1 MKIAIIADSLD
12 NQSAGIHTYTKQLI
26 GALVSHDTENEY
38 LIIREKVDTNLPLE
52 QLGIPNIRLP
62 IGFAPIR
69 LFFIIPFILRF
80 KKVDVVFETAHFG
93 PFNLPKRIKRIT
105 MIHDLTPILFP
116 QYHRFYS
123 HLLQRIFLK
132 RILRKADIILSNS
145 QNTNKDL
152 VKVYPFTKSKNQTI
166 LLGRDSG
173 FQPVNARTY
182 LDRHNISKPY
192 FLCTGTIEPRKNL
205 ALLLDAYSQFRKK
218 EEVDVLL
225 LLVGKDGWKTT
236 AFYEK
241 LENHDFRDDIVL
253 TGFVE
258 KHELIELYSNALALV
273 YPSLYEGFGLPILEA
288 NSCGTQVIC
297 SNNSSLP
304 EVGGD
309 AALYF
314 DPTDVNDL
322 HSKLHTAFEDYNN
335 SAEQTRK
342 FTDQADKFSWNRY
355 VVEFENT
362 IKQRLGKLE
371 NSDPVHPISRM

>member
-1 MKIAIIADSLD
+1 
-12 NQSAGIHTYTKQLI
+12 
-26 GALVSHDTENEY
+26 
-38 LIIREKVDTNLPLE
+38 
-52 QLGIPNIRLP
+52 
-62 IGFAPIR
+62 
-69 LFFIIPFILRF
+69 
-80 KKVDVVFETAHFG
+80 
-93 PFNLPKRIKRIT
+93 